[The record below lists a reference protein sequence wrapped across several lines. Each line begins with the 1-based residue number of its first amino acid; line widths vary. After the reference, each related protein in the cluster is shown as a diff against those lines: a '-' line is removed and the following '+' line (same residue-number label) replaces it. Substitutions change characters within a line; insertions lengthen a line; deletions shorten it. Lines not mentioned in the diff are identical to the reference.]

1 MCQDFYTEISKSLRY
16 FLRKVLLLKVS
27 SFLFKTHMQLLEV
40 LPQRTLKPAII
51 VAWEKNNAL
60 NLTSKAGALLNLMA
74 FYWAGMISVV
84 RKRVSKEIASVRAA
98 LFPHHQPGL
107 ELTGES
113 H

>member
-1 MCQDFYTEISKSLRY
+1 
-16 FLRKVLLLKVS
+16 
-27 SFLFKTHMQLLEV
+27 MQTLVV
-40 LPQRTLKPAII
+40 LPQRTRKPAII

-60 NLTSKAGALLNLMA
+60 NLTSKAGTLLSLMA
-74 FYWAGMISVV
+74 LYWAGMISVV
-84 RKRVSKEIASVRAA
+84 RKRVSKEIASVRAV

>member
-1 MCQDFYTEISKSLRY
+1 M
-16 FLRKVLLLKVS
+16 RKVLLLKVS
-27 SFLFKTHMQLLEV
+27 SFSFKRHMQILVV
-40 LPQRTLKPAII
+40 LPQRTQKPAII

-60 NLTSKAGALLNLMA
+60 NLTSIAGALLNLMA

-84 RKRVSKEIASVRAA
+84 RKRVSKEIASVGAA